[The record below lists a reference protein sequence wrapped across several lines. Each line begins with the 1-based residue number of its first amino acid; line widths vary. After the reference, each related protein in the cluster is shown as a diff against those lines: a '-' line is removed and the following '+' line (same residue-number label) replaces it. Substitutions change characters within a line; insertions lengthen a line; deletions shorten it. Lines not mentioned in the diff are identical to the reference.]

1 MAAMTRGNN
10 LNAGTSLHSYRR
22 LLLTCC
28 LVSFACNV
36 GSYMRI
42 PVVPLYAR
50 SLGADTFQVGL
61 INSAF
66 LFMAALLSLPFGM
79 LSDRLGRKFF
89 ILSGTLISACS
100 SFLLYFSETPQEI
113 IWIYLLFGI
122 GLAAFN
128 PTMMSYV
135 ADISPDS
142 HLGRSYGWYTMALY
156 SGMTIGPAAGGFLG
170 HSYGLRE
177 VFPVS
182 GTFVFLMSWMVV
194 FFIPASRTDPGEVAI
209 PVRGVAGKGL
219 LNNVPLMGCWFA
231 TLGSCFGYGTFMTF
245 VPLHANNLG
254 MNAGDIGLVFAAQA
268 LSNALSRMPFGYLSD
283 RAAKRSSLAIVG
295 IMLFALSLAGFGMS
309 DTLPLFLL
317 CSSTVGVGMS
327 MIFTSL
333 GALVSQV
340 VPRESRGLAMGGYN
354 TCIYLGMM
362 LSSFVMG
369 LVIRGRGF
377 ESGFFITA
385 LVAVLTGGLFYI
397 LIRNFP
403 ATKSVR

>member
-1 MAAMTRGNN
+1 MVETKRGDKLDTGTN
-10 LNAGTSLHSYRR
+10 LQKYRR

-28 LVSFACNV
+28 LVSFACNL

-42 PVVPLYAR
+42 PIVPLYAR

-66 LFMAALLSLPFGM
+66 LFMAALLSLPFGK

-89 ILSGTLISACS
+89 ILTGTLVSAGS
-100 SFLLYFSETPQEI
+100 SFLLYFSRTPVEM
-113 IWIYLLFGI
+113 IWIYLFFGI

-156 SGMTIGPAAGGFLG
+156 AGMTIGPAAGGFLG
-170 HSYGLRE
+170 HSHGLKQ
-177 VFPVS
+177 VFLIS
-182 GTFVFLMSWMVV
+182 GTFVFFMSWMVV
-194 FFIPASRTDPGEVAI
+194 FFIPSSRNHPDSEAKPVAAAAC
-209 PVRGVAGKGL
+209 RNL
-219 LNNVPLMGCWFA
+219 LDNLPLLGCWLA

-245 VPLHANNLG
+245 VPLYASKLG
-254 MNAGDIGLVFAAQA
+254 MHAGDIGLVFAAQA
-268 LSNALSRMPFGYLSD
+268 LSNAVSRMPFGYLSD
-283 RAAKRSSLAIVG
+283 RAAKRSHLAITG
-295 IMLFALSLAGFGMS
+295 ILLFALSLAGLGLS
-309 DTLPLFLL
+309 VSLPLLL
-317 CSSTVGVGMS
+317 LFSSFVGVGMS

-354 TCIYLGMM
+354 TSIYLGMM
-362 LSSFVMG
+362 LSSLLMG
-369 LVIRGRGF
+369 LVIRGYGF
-377 ESGFFITA
+377 ESGFLATA
-385 LVAVLTGGLFYI
+385 FVVALTAGVFFV
-397 LIRNFP
+397 LIRNLP
-403 ATKSVR
+403 AK

>member
-1 MAAMTRGNN
+1 VSALKRGNELDTGKN
-10 LNAGTSLHSYRR
+10 LHSYRN

-42 PVVPLYAR
+42 PIVPLYAR

-66 LFMAALLSLPFGM
+66 LFMAASLSLPFGK
-79 LSDRLGRKFF
+79 LSDRMGRKFF
-89 ILSGTLISACS
+89 ILTGALVSAGS
-100 SFLLYFSETPQEI
+100 SYLLYFSRTPVEMI
-113 IWIYLLFGI
+113 CIYLFFGI

-170 HSYGLRE
+170 HSHGLRE
-177 VFPVS
+177 VFLIS
-182 GTFVFLMSWMVV
+182 GTFVFLMTFMIV
-194 FFIPASRTDPGEVAI
+194 FFIPGSRIRP
-209 PVRGVAGKGL
+209 VAGASPVTAAAGRGL
-219 LNNVPLMGCWFA
+219 LENTPLLGCWLA

-245 VPLHANNLG
+245 VPLHANKLG

-268 LSNALSRMPFGYLSD
+268 LSNAVSRMPFGYLSD
-283 RAAKRSSLAIVG
+283 RAAKRSHLAIAG
-295 IMLFALSLAGFGMS
+295 ILLFALSLAGLGLS
-309 DTLPLFLL
+309 VSLPLFLL
-317 CSSTVGVGMS
+317 FSSSVGIGMS
-327 MIFTSL
+327 MVFTSL

-362 LSSFVMG
+362 LSSFLMG
-369 LVIRGRGF
+369 LFIRGYGF
-377 ESGFFITA
+377 ECGFFMTA
-385 LVAVLTGGLFYI
+385 FVVAMTAGVFFV
-397 LIRNFP
+397 LIRNLP
-403 ATKSVR
+403 AK

>member
-1 MAAMTRGNN
+1 LDT
-10 LNAGTSLHSYRR
+10 GTSLQTYRR

-42 PVVPLYAR
+42 PIVPLYAR
-50 SLGADTFQVGL
+50 SLGADTFQVGV

-66 LFMAALLSLPFGM
+66 LFMAALLSLPFGK

-89 ILSGTLISACS
+89 ILAGTLVSAGS
-100 SFLLYFSETPQEI
+100 SFLLYFSRTPVEM
-113 IWIYLLFGI
+113 IWIYLFFGI

-170 HSYGLRE
+170 HSHGLRE
-177 VFPVS
+177 VFLIS
-182 GTFVFLMSWMVV
+182 GTFVFLMTFMVV
-194 FFIPASRTDPGEVAI
+194 FFIPGSRTQPAAGAS
-209 PVRGVAGKGL
+209 PVTTAAGRGL
-219 LNNVPLMGCWFA
+219 LENLPLLGCWLA

-245 VPLHANNLG
+245 VPLHANKLG

-268 LSNALSRMPFGYLSD
+268 LSNAVSRMPFGYLSD
-283 RAAKRSSLAIVG
+283 RAAKRSRLAISG
-295 IMLFALSLAGFGMS
+295 ILLFALSLAGLGLS
-309 DTLPLFLL
+309 ASLPLFLL
-317 CSSTVGVGMS
+317 FSSSVGIGMS

-362 LSSFVMG
+362 LSSFLMG
-369 LVIRGRGF
+369 LVIRGHGF
-377 ESGFFITA
+377 ESGFLMTA
-385 LVAVLTGGLFYI
+385 FVVALTAGVFFV
-397 LIRNFP
+397 LIRNLP
-403 ATKSVR
+403 TK